1 MAPPADPDDP
11 PFVEIDGRRFYAD
24 RCYLNAMAGRDDNN
38 DDDDAGAAANPGIQ
52 LFSRRRLVAA
62 LSSSEGLEVCV

>member
-1 MAPPADPDDP
+1 MVPPADPDDP
-11 PFVEIDGRRFYAD
+11 PFVEIDDRRFYAD
-24 RCYLNAMAGRDDNN
+24 RCYLNAMAGRDD
-38 DDDDAGAAANPGIQ
+38 DDDGAANPDIQ